1 MVQARLSLEG
11 ALWAPYDS
19 SALDTKDP
27 FLKQVLK
34 VSQAPGVTAVTSLP
48 LSYQVLKTKSLFHRS
63 LGHWPR
69 PGILPSIPGDVSA
82 KG

>member
-34 VSQAPGVTAVTSLP
+34 VS
-48 LSYQVLKTKSLFHRS
+48 
-63 LGHWPR
+63 
-69 PGILPSIPGDVSA
+69 
-82 KG
+82 